1 MIIKVEYKGKI
12 IDEKD
17 VLVTWSDCFGY
28 PQVDS
33 LADFAS
39 RYGAQEAGIAEAGE
53 DF

>member
-17 VLVTWSDCFGY
+17 VFVTWRDCFGY

-39 RYGAQEAGIAEAGE
+39 AYASQEVDIVESGE
-53 DF
+53 NF

>member
-1 MIIKVEYKGKI
+1 MIIKVEYNGKT

-17 VLVTWSDCFGY
+17 VLVTWRDCFGY

-33 LADFAS
+33 LKDFAS
-39 RYGAQEAGIAEAGE
+39 SYAAEEVGIAEAGE